1 MLDDNIMLCYN
12 VAAVHNTHRAVLS
25 VVCVC
30 VCVCV
35 WCCLVYQARRVSC
48 LKYLFTRSTI
58 RTYFSRSL
66 SINDRTYF
74 LLKLLNFSPCLTP
87 NLFLMLYFN
96 KYPGRVSN
104 TFKCHYASVDTEIC
118 L

>member
-30 VCVCV
+30 VCVC
-35 WCCLVYQARRVSC
+35 
-48 LKYLFTRSTI
+48 
-58 RTYFSRSL
+58 SL